1 METNC
6 NQESFQRSTLKTGGS
21 STPLPAEGQM
31 SAMKKKAPKGNSFAN
46 LYWLVK
52 ENEFDLIDTMCA
64 CTNVQSYLFN
74 NIEKGYNN
82 YFCYPSNDHSVLKI
96 REYICIVII
105 IETLLY

>member
-1 METNC
+1 
-6 NQESFQRSTLKTGGS
+6 
-21 STPLPAEGQM
+21 M
-31 SAMKKKAPKGNSFAN
+31 SAMKKKRAPKGNSFTN

-64 CTNVQSYLFN
+64 CTNVQSYPFN

-96 REYICIVII
+96 REYIWIVII
-105 IETLLY
+105 IIIIEVLVFIIILKLLYDILYLPS